1 MKHLIVII
9 GLTFF
14 IGCAFNQP
22 LKLNHSKT
30 VGKSI
35 HEAASDGDTES
46 VKKHLALGTDINLK
60 DELGWTPL
68 HWASSKVHNKTSKFL
83 IKMGAEVN
91 IVNKDG
97 LSPLD
102 YAENEMFGIL
112 IDHGAK
118 SGIELRSSK

>member
-1 MKHLIVII
+1 M
-9 GLTFF
+9 
-14 IGCAFNQP
+14 
-22 LKLNHSKT
+22 
-30 VGKSI
+30 
-35 HEAASDGDTES
+35 
-46 VKKHLALGTDINLK
+46 
-60 DELGWTPL
+60 GWTPL